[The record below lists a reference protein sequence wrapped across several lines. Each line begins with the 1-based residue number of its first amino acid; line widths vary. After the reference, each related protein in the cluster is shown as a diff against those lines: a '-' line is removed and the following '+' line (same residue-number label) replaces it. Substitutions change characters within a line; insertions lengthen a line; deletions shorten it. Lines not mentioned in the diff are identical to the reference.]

1 MNEARFKSHGF
12 KNINISV
19 KVNHTDSIFHI
30 YEDNGIIIKQQIYF
44 DIEDAKKIKKILSD
58 LISKKE
64 KGEI

>member
-1 MNEARFKSHGF
+1 MISTRFQSHGF
-12 KNINISV
+12 KDINISIQ
-19 KVNHTDSIFHI
+19 VNYTDSIFHI
-30 YEDNGIIIKQQIYF
+30 YEDNDQFTKQQIYF